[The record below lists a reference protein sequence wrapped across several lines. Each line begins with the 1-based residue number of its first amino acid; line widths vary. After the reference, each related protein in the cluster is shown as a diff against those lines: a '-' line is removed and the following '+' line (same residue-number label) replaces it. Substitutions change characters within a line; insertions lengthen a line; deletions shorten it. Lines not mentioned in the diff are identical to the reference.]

1 MNNDS
6 DLDDSDFLC
15 IGKSFKRKATDV
27 TNNLDKRLK
36 HDENLGDGDL
46 ILDDKKQQ
54 VENVTHEVNN
64 SLKSSLAENLVEKNW
79 ETDMANTSYQSKL
92 ETERHCIDTDET
104 AGGAMVSSLQ
114 DYYSCPVCSKMFD
127 SEIAHISHM
136 KQCAKKSKMTAKE
149 LLEALELHKKQ
160 LKERISLGQSLPLQ
174 RKRAKAK
181 SGNFVDSTYDLS
193 LGLALSKSLADEHMN
208 LVETAC
214 STDGSTTL
222 ENFGFTNSRNNP
234 VGAVKRKGRIGR
246 SVRSVLRERT
256 KEERE
261 RLITEKAGIVL
272 LTTDREMELVNVKVP
287 LEVRL
292 AAKSANGTTANAAH
306 LWELGASSDK
316 TEWYVEGVKSLIIDD
331 DSDVRENS
339 QKIIENQKSDDIQ
352 AEITKL
358 NLPKSSVFTDWKKLI
373 NNEHLSDLRFRSK
386 EGENIFVHSVVA
398 FARCPRVLDPDAQ
411 TVFLKFESKTIHWF
425 LTYLYCG
432 ILDEL
437 PLSEVERLFE
447 LAQDVKYDELVD
459 VLKAL
464 RKELN
469 LKRNGEVACEVPV
482 EKPGTNV
489 GDLKIDDSSRDS
501 DVIISSPPIQES
513 QFKDTAKD
521 QSHFEDS
528 SAAAVA
534 CLESIG
540 VQDVSVSQESGKV
553 DDQRGVNENEDSDA
567 TYCEDLETGALD
579 VDAVPADENVSKGD
593 MFEEEENARDVD
605 SRPGEEQDEDD
616 CVLVWSSAGRVPT
629 PEYDVPEF
637 DPYEHFNNSMPT
649 ADPPSD
655 DEPVVSLSVPAGDV
669 SPPRTD
675 SAVRGPAY
683 SSTPIAAIS
692 TTSQK
697 DSTPKV
703 SKPKKRKTAIISEK
717 KHESPASKTHYAEG
731 PNREEVSPASSWE
744 ESSTEA
750 SPAPDYSL
758 MGASTIKKHLTKYGL
773 KRSLSKNKAKKI
785 LRHIYEELHPLLN
798 VKSGKIV
805 KFSGSGRGKM
815 RRASSGKVSRRRRSE
830 NGEKRRKRLSSAKNS
845 GEGSSRIRETYA
857 ADRISEDDPDET
869 EANTSSTADIPS
881 TVTDFIRNNPDIRR
895 QILMYEPIGLEDFR
909 NKLKEKYN
917 KKFKLSNLM
926 DYLDAECI
934 YFRYENRRKS
944 KERSRRTSMRTK

>member
-174 RKRAKAK
+174 RKRAK
-181 SGNFVDSTYDLS
+181 
-193 LGLALSKSLADEHMN
+193 
-208 LVETAC
+208 
-214 STDGSTTL
+214 
-222 ENFGFTNSRNNP
+222 
-234 VGAVKRKGRIGR
+234 
-246 SVRSVLRERT
+246 
-256 KEERE
+256 
-261 RLITEKAGIVL
+261 
-272 LTTDREMELVNVKVP
+272 
-287 LEVRL
+287 
-292 AAKSANGTTANAAH
+292 AAH

-857 ADRISEDDPDET
+857 ADR
-869 EANTSSTADIPS
+869 
-881 TVTDFIRNNPDIRR
+881 
-895 QILMYEPIGLEDFR
+895 
-909 NKLKEKYN
+909 
-917 KKFKLSNLM
+917 
-926 DYLDAECI
+926 
-934 YFRYENRRKS
+934 
-944 KERSRRTSMRTK
+944 